1 MIESRSSWWWLATEW
16 RSSMKTPDPSS
27 FLPLTPVAFH
37 VLVTLEGG
45 PQHGYAIKR
54 EVEERTQG
62 VVRLGAGTLYH
73 AVGSLAKRELVSEC
87 DPPDPEKVGSS
98 RWRFY
103 EITPLGAR
111 VLRAELSR
119 LEADV
124 AFARA
129 SLSPAKR

>member
-1 MIESRSSWWWLATEW
+1 MTS
-16 RSSMKTPDPSS
+16 PDPRT
-27 FLPLTPVAFH
+27 FLPLTPVSFH
-37 VLVTLEGG
+37 VLVTLETG
-45 PQHGYAIKR
+45 PKHGYAIKR
-54 EVEERTQG
+54 EVEGRTQG
-62 VVRLGAGTLYH
+62 VVRLGAGTLYS
-73 AVGSLAKRELVSEC
+73 AVGSLAKRGLIAEC
-87 DPPDPEKVGSS
+87 EAPEPETVGSS

-111 VLRAELSR
+111 VLRLEVAR

>member
-1 MIESRSSWWWLATEW
+1 MTA
-16 RSSMKTPDPSS
+16 PDPAS
-27 FLPLTPVAFH
+27 FLPLTPVSFH

-54 EVEERTQG
+54 SVEERTEG
-62 VVRLGAGTLYH
+62 VIRLGAGTLYH
-73 AVGSLAKRELVSEC
+73 AVGSLAKRELIAEC
-87 DPPDPEKVGSS
+87 EAPEPETVGSS

-103 EITPLGAR
+103 QITPLGAR
-111 VLRAELSR
+111 VLRAEVGR
-119 LEADV
+119 LETDV

>member
-1 MIESRSSWWWLATEW
+1 MSAPEPNT
-16 RSSMKTPDPSS
+16 

-37 VLVTLEGG
+37 VLVTLELG

-73 AVGSLAKRELVSEC
+73 AVGSLAKRDLIVEC
-87 DPPDPEKVGSS
+87 EAPEPEAVGSS

-103 EITPLGAR
+103 AITPLGAR

>member
-1 MIESRSSWWWLATEW
+1 MPS
-16 RSSMKTPDPSS
+16 PDPIS

-45 PQHGYAIKR
+45 PGHGYAIKR
-54 EVEERTQG
+54 NVEERTQG

-73 AVGSLAKRELVSEC
+73 ALGSLAKRGLVAEC
-87 DPPDPEKVGSS
+87 EPPGPEAAGSS

-111 VLRAELSR
+111 VLRAELCR

-124 AFARA
+124 AFAR
-129 SLSPAKR
+129 STLSTVKG

>member
-1 MIESRSSWWWLATEW
+1 M
-16 RSSMKTPDPSS
+16 PHPNS

-37 VLVTLEGG
+37 VLVTLEAG

-54 EVEERTQG
+54 EVEERTRG

-73 AVGSLAKRELVSEC
+73 AVGSLAKRGLIAEC
-87 DPPDPEKVGSS
+87 AAPDPEAVGSS

-103 EITPLGAR
+103 EITPLGVN
-111 VLRAELSR
+111 VLRAELAR
-119 LEADV
+119 LESDV

>member
-1 MIESRSSWWWLATEW
+1 MT
-16 RSSMKTPDPSS
+16 KPDPIS

-45 PQHGYAIKR
+45 VQHGYAIKR
-54 EVEERTQG
+54 MVEERTQG

-73 AVGSLAKRELVSEC
+73 AIGSLAKRGLVSEC
-87 DPPDPEKVGSS
+87 PPPSPDAAGSS

-103 EITPLGAR
+103 QITGLGSR
-111 VLRAELSR
+111 VLKAELGR

-129 SLSPAKR
+129 SLKPAGG

>member
-1 MIESRSSWWWLATEW
+1 MPA
-16 RSSMKTPDPSS
+16 PDPTS

-37 VLVTLEGG
+37 VLVTLEAG

-62 VVRLGAGTLYH
+62 VIRLGAGTLYH
-73 AVGSLAKRELVSEC
+73 AVGSLAKRGLIAEC
-87 DPPDPEKVGSS
+87 EAPEPEAVGSS
-98 RWRFY
+98 RWRFH

-111 VLRAELSR
+111 VLRAELAR

-129 SLSPAKR
+129 SLSPAGR